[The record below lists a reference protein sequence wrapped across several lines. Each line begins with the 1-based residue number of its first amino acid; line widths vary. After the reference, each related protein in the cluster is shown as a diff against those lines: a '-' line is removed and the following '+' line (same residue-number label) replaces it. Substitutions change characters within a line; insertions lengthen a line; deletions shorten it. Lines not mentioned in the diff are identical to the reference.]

1 MRDHRFY
8 LKTYGGDFITA
19 RIYSS
24 NLKAAVSGVVEDLQN
39 GTYRIN
45 FKLFWPGKVTIHLLL
60 IHSSEAISALWRTR
74 QQDYDKILFT
84 GVFINGTKRETSPC
98 RFVKSPN
105 TTVCSYGDE
114 RDGERFYCLT
124 THSLPCEALYEM
136 VTGYN
141 QTRLFSTEENKM
153 LQSNGNDLTYLT
165 SHIQAHNSAY
175 NSVSVKINLSP
186 AYFHLLFH
194 FRALF
199 GVQIPIDVQNIIV
212 VSCDGAETH
221 LQCTF
226 VVFLPTDTFPET
238 LEKCQFGMSSPFP
251 SGYFFQNKWFSS
263 YCHTENF
270 LSPDSITGCLR
281 DKSLHFR
288 GDSTSRQWI
297 EYLVAKIKDLKY
309 TIPMDGNVPRLA
321 ISSNHNFSVQ
331 WKKHAHP
338 WMTGTPQPLHYA
350 SYIARDLDSIAGG
363 ENTVIMIS
371 VGQHLRAFPIQL
383 FINRIISIRRGIE
396 RLLQRSPLTK
406 VFIKNENTRNIWE
419 YINVYNN
426 WHGHLNNLAQK
437 EVFKGLEVGFVD
449 AWDMTIASNEFAVHP
464 AEMVISNQVAIFL
477 SYLCPSQPA
486 SPIPFQWC
494 VNC

>member
-1 MRDHRFY
+1 MRDHHYY

-24 NLKAAVSGVVEDLQN
+24 NLKAAVSGVVEDFQN

-74 QQDYDKILFT
+74 QQDYDKIIYT
-84 GVFINGTKRETSPC
+84 GVFFNGTKKETSPC
-98 RFVKSPN
+98 RFMKSPN

-114 RDGERFYCLT
+114 RDGERFYCLK
-124 THSLPCEALYEM
+124 THSLPCEALHTM

-141 QTRLFSTEENKM
+141 KTNLFSTEENKM
-153 LQSNGNDLTYLT
+153 LQRTN
-165 SHIQAHNSAY
+165 I
-175 NSVSVKINLSP
+175 
-186 AYFHLLFH
+186 
-194 FRALF
+194 
-199 GVQIPIDVQNIIV
+199 GVQIPVDIQDITIV
-212 VSCDGAETH
+212 TCD
-221 LQCTF
+221 
-226 VVFLPTDTFPET
+226 DTFPET
-238 LEKCQFGMSSPFP
+238 LEKCQFGMSSPIP

-263 YCHTENF
+263 YCHTEDF

-281 DKSLHFR
+281 GKSLHIR

-297 EYLVAKIKDLKY
+297 EYLVAKIKDLNY
-309 TIPMDGNVPRLA
+309 IIPVHGNAPRLA

-338 WMTGTPQPLHYA
+338 WITYEPQPLHYA
-350 SYIARDLDSIAGG
+350 SYIARDLDSMAGG

-371 VGQHLRAFPIQL
+371 VGQHLRAFPIQI

-396 RLLQRSPLTK
+396 RLLQRSPQTK
-406 VFIKNENTRNIWE
+406 VFIKNENTRNFRE
-419 YINVYNN
+419 YINIHNN
-426 WHGHLNNLAQK
+426 WHGHLNNLAQR
-437 EVFKGLEVGFVD
+437 EVFKGLKVGFVD
-449 AWDMTIASNEFAVHP
+449 AWDMTVASNEFAVHP
-464 AEMVISNQVAIFL
+464 SEMVISNQVAVFL

-486 SPIPFQWC
+486 SPIPFQW
-494 VNC
+494 

>member
-1 MRDHRFY
+1 MEVTVRDIMASLEKYIPSPKSNVNFSQSTSGKNSEATVIEPKKKYCVGETLSVLVQMRDHRFY

-114 RDGERFYCLT
+114 RDGERFYCLK

-153 LQSNGNDLTYLT
+153 LQ
-165 SHIQAHNSAY
+165 
-175 NSVSVKINLSP
+175 
-186 AYFHLLFH
+186 
-194 FRALF
+194 R
-199 GVQIPIDVQNIIV
+199 
-212 VSCDGAETH
+212 CAETH

-486 SPIPFQWC
+486 SPIPFQW
-494 VNC
+494 